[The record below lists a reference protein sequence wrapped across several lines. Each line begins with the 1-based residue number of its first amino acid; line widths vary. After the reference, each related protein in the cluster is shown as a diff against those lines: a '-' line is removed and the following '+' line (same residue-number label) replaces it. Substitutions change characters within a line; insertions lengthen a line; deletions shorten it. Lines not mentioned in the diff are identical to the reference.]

1 MMILDYV
8 DEPVKPR
15 EKDNKSS
22 SYARKGAST
31 TYGNNGVVEFYY
43 EAPFFCIT
51 GSDGLDVVQV
61 DSENQDEI
69 VLIVSAML
77 ATLTKRSRDRAIKLA
92 EVLRT
97 NSELV
102 VKTDDIDEHIR

>member
-1 MMILDYV
+1 MILDYV
-8 DEPVKPR
+8 DEPVKPC
-15 EKDNKSS
+15 EEDNKSS

-31 TYGNNGVVEFYY
+31 TYGDNGVVEFYY

-51 GSDGLDVVQV
+51 SSDGLDVVQV
-61 DSENQDEI
+61 DSENLDEI

-77 ATLTKRSRDRAIKLA
+77 ATLPERSRNRAIKLA

-102 VKTDDIDEHIR
+102 VVTDDIDEHIK

>member
-1 MMILDYV
+1 MILDYV
-8 DEPVKPR
+8 DEPVKPC
-15 EKDNKSS
+15 EEDNKSS

-31 TYGNNGVVEFYY
+31 TYGDNGVVEFYH

-51 GSDGLDVVQV
+51 SSDGLDVVQV
-61 DSENQDEI
+61 DSENQDEL

-77 ATLTKRSRDRAIKLA
+77 ATLPERSRDRAIKLA

-97 NSELV
+97 DSELAV
-102 VKTDDIDEHIR
+102 DTDDIDEYIE

>member
-1 MMILDYV
+1 MIFDYI
-8 DEPVKPR
+8 DTQTEPY
-15 EKDNKSS
+15 EENNKSS

-31 TYGNNGVVEFYY
+31 IYGDNGVFEFYY

-51 GSDGLDVVQV
+51 SSDGLDVVQV
-61 DSENQDEI
+61 DSENQDEL

-77 ATLTKRSRDRAIKLA
+77 ATLPERSRDRAIKLA

-97 NSELV
+97 DSELAV
-102 VKTDDIDEHIR
+102 DTDDIDEYIK

>member
-1 MMILDYV
+1 MIFDYI
-8 DEPVKPR
+8 DAPAKPW
-15 EKDNKSS
+15 KGDNMSS

-31 TYGNNGVVEFYY
+31 TYGDNGVVEFYY

-51 GSDGLDVVQV
+51 SSDGLDVVQV
-61 DSENQDEI
+61 DSENLDEI

-77 ATLTKRSRDRAIKLA
+77 AVLPKRSIDRAIKLA

-97 NSELV
+97 NPELAV
-102 VKTDDIDEHIR
+102 DTDDIDEHIK